1 MSGCRD
7 LTAQGLSLPRTGSHR
22 NAGRPR
28 QHVRLGSI
36 RGGAGH
42 VYRLCLSLP
51 LFRRRQHESEACLLL
66 VASKV
71 PRRHHVNA
79 SGLDLTVNLVSSHI
93 NLELTLVCS
102 DMSLRHQPHLAMMV
116 IMLTSST
123 LPRPSLNEDLVQRCI
138 ELEQRGLHIS
148 DTARYARKPLLSTRY
163 TVNLTLRVLFLAYP
177 SLVFYD

>member
-1 MSGCRD
+1 MFD
-7 LTAQGLSLPRTGSHR
+7 LVQFEAAQVT
-22 NAGRPR
+22 
-28 QHVRLGSI
+28 
-36 RGGAGH
+36 
-42 VYRLCLSLP
+42 
-51 LFRRRQHESEACLLL
+51 FRRRQHESEACLLL

-93 NLELTLVCS
+93 NLELTLTS
-102 DMSLRHQPHLAMMV
+102 PHLAMMV